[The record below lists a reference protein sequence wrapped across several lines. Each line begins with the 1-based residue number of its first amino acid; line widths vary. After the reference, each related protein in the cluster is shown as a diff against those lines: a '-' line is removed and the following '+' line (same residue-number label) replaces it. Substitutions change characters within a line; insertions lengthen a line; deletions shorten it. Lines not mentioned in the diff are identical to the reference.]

1 MHKTR
6 IATCLVAAAVALA
19 PAAAADNSLV
29 QLIRVVNGEV
39 ETADCNTLGAA
50 LRVAGLVDADTT
62 RSQLVTKV
70 NGAIGADSSLRL
82 VTAPTVN
89 KLGDRA
95 LQCGVVKPD
104 PVTPQSQAIEFVS
117 QLSSR
122 AGLPELRNL
131 LP

>member
-62 RSQLVTKV
+62 RSQLVRKV
-70 NGAIGADSSLRL
+70 NGAIGDDSSLRL

>member
-70 NGAIGADSSLRL
+70 NGAIGDDSSLRL